1 MLKLLHLAST
11 FKVPAVVKARTTS
24 RSIYCVVK
32 VLTVP
37 EATLQSKKLIVND
50 LVKLPPAGEVSKYVI
65 TIINELVVFSRV
77 MTLTV
82 TLFRSFVGDKKE
94 VAVSTESIVALR
106 VREYGPH
113 RSGVGKID
121 PKLYSI
127 A

>member
-37 EATLQSKKLIVND
+37 EATLHSKKLIVND
-50 LVKLPPAGEVSKYVI
+50 LVKLPPSGEVSKYVI

-106 VREYGPH
+106 TREYGPH
-113 RSGVGKID
+113 WSGVGKID

>member
-50 LVKLPPAGEVSKYVI
+50 LVKLPSAGEVTKYVI

-106 VREYGPH
+106 TREYGPH
-113 RSGVGKID
+113 WSGVGKID